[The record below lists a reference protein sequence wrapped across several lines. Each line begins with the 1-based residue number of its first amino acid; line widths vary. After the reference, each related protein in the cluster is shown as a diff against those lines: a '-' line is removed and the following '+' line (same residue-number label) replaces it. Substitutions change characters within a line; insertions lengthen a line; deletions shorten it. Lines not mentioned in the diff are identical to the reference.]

1 MQYLIMFFTITIIS
15 IVIALRLKIRT
26 EQAIPITVIG
36 MIIIVYLTG
45 IIGNLEIG
53 IILIYIILL
62 ISIIYM
68 IYYLIK
74 NRKTKS
80 ELIKKYISPAILIY
94 GI

>member
-74 NRKTKS
+74 NRKKH
-80 ELIKKYISPAILIY
+80 L
-94 GI
+94 

>member
-53 IILIYIILL
+53 IILIYIIFPKYLNNHLMLVL
-62 ISIIYM
+62 IFH
-68 IYYLIK
+68 L
-74 NRKTKS
+74 
-80 ELIKKYISPAILIY
+80 
-94 GI
+94 

>member
-68 IYYLIK
+68 IY
-74 NRKTKS
+74 
-80 ELIKKYISPAILIY
+80 IY
-94 GI
+94 Y

>member
-74 NRKTKS
+74 NIQKT
-80 ELIKKYISPAILIY
+80 IAF
-94 GI
+94 